1 MLIQRQELLDRLTTA
16 ATALTTVQTVEQSD
30 CFLFIAGEIVV
41 FNNDILIRVPCPAK
55 LPDFAVKADEFLK
68 LLEKLPDD
76 QIDLSVSGGE
86 LLVKSESGRR
96 SAGLSVQQKI
106 ISPLSEVEKPKG
118 WTGLPDGT
126 FDKLAMAARVCGNDV
141 SQYLTATVHVTSGR
155 IEALGERCH
164 KMLRIDGP
172 TGFQGEMLLLA
183 SRLISVSQMGFDW
196 ELVSVGSSWVH
207 FKHDGVI
214 VSLTYSQEAYFDNPD
229 GALALSGK
237 PQTLVLPSN
246 LGEIVQRATVF
257 KDAAFD
263 AKVEVSLVKGELE
276 LSTRNE
282 RGWYRETKPVKYSGP
297 DLSFAVDPKLLIEVL
312 SHAREVQTDGKR
324 MKLAYDNVQFVI
336 FLKAK

>member
-16 ATALTTVQTVEQSD
+16 ATAFTSQMTVEQSD

-76 QIDLSVSGGE
+76 QIDLSVNGGE
-86 LLVKSESGRR
+86 LLVKSESNRR

-118 WTGLPDGT
+118 WSDLPEGT
-126 FDKLAMAARVCGNDV
+126 FNRLAMAARVCGNDV
-141 SQYLTATVHVTSGR
+141 SQYLTVTVHVTPKR

-164 KMLRIDGP
+164 KMLRIDGD

-183 SRLISVSQMGFDW
+183 SRLISVSEMG
-196 ELVSVGSSWVH
+196 LNAVSVGNSWCH
-207 FKHDGVI
+207 FKGDGLVA
-214 VSLTYSQEAYFDNPD
+214 SLTYSQEPYFDNPD
-229 GALALSGK
+229 SALKLEGE

-257 KDAAFD
+257 KDVAFD
-263 AKVEVSLVKGELE
+263 AKVEVALVKGELQ

-282 RGWYRETKPVKYSGP
+282 RGWYRETKSVKYTGP
-297 DLSFAVDPKLLIEVL
+297 DLSFMVDPKLLLEVL
-312 SHAREVQTDGKR
+312 NHTREVQTDGKR

-336 FLKAK
+336 LLKQK